1 MTEPTRRQV
10 LLLQAIYYLSKEAN
24 GRPPSFP
31 EIVARLRL
39 PAVAVRGITRALLP
53 LEKAGWLV
61 RDHGSNRSMYLTE
74 EGEYVCGVRR
84 RPEPFT
90 EPIEFGDPDWKGLDG

>member
-1 MTEPTRRQV
+1 MADPTRRQV

-31 EIVARLRL
+31 EITDRLRL
-39 PAVAVRGITRALLP
+39 PRKASGQLSRALLP

-74 EGEYVCGVRR
+74 EGEYVCGVKQ
-84 RPEPFT
+84 RPKPPE
-90 EPIEFGDPDWKGLDG
+90 EPIEFGEPDWKGLE